1 MAHPIVHIEIPVK
14 DADTGSGFYGELF
27 GWKIAHHD
35 EMNYVSFDP
44 GDGVGGGFPVSD
56 SDGTGNDGVLLYVGT
71 DDIPGMLN
79 QAETL
84 GATVESTKAEIPG
97 VGYMGV
103 FRDPSGN
110 RVALFTPLG
119 EGSEG

>member
-1 MAHPIVHIEIPVK
+1 MAHPVVHIEIPVK

-27 GWKIAHHD
+27 GWTIKHHD

-44 GDGVGGGFPVSD
+44 GDGVGGGFPSAD
-56 SDGTGNDGVLLYVGT
+56 SDGTGNGGVLLYVGT
-71 DDIPGMLN
+71 DDIPGMLKH
-79 QAETL
+79 AETL
-84 GATVESTKAEIPG
+84 GATIESDKAEIPG

-110 RVALFTPLG
+110 RIALFMPLESG
-119 EGSEG
+119 GMS